1 MSDGQADWAD
11 SMDVVMLQEKIKTLR
26 KRLAERDKEI
36 ERLLSAAEDEAVFGD
51 HNLIPSY
58 KAEIERLRGAG
69 LDLIQKVN
77 FMGLSVTLDDDV
89 IDAIEDFEQA
99 LQGKSE

>member
-1 MSDGQADWAD
+1 MS
-11 SMDVVMLQEKIKTLR
+11 KIDLNYLTIPDCLR
-26 KRLAERDKEI
+26 NKDNLICELREQLAEKD
-36 ERLLSAAEDEAVFGD
+36 
-51 HNLIPSY
+51 
-58 KAEIERLRGAG
+58 AEIERLRGAG